1 MVGTID
7 LIGSFQGLRMMP
19 EKRLTFAQLVDRVF
33 WLLLIGISTWGV
45 KELAE
50 MSESIQSLN
59 VNMAV
64 VVQQIEYNNK
74 ILESHE
80 TRIREI
86 EHWKKR

>member
-1 MVGTID
+1 LVGTID

>member
-1 MVGTID
+1 
-7 LIGSFQGLRMMP
+7 MMP